1 MSRTVLIVDDDPIQ
15 RRLLDAQ
22 VARMGYTPICC
33 AGGRTALDALDG
45 KHRGS
50 ILAVVLD
57 LMMPDSGGLDVLA
70 EMRRQEIEIPVVVQT
85 AKGSIET
92 VVEAMRA
99 GAFDFL
105 VKPFSPEKLRD
116 VLGSAARM
124 QAAPRRP
131 VSAARTRKLLAETNA
146 SPALRPVLLAA
157 AKAAR
162 SAIPVLI
169 EGETGAG
176 KEWLAAAIQAEGDR
190 AERPFVTL
198 NCGAIPAD
206 LAESILFGHEKGAF
220 TDAGRRHDGKFLQAE
235 GGTLFLDE
243 VGELSMAAQ
252 VKLLRVLQTGEVDLV
267 GGSARRRV
275 DVRIISATNRSLA
288 AAVATGR
295 FREDLYYRLNAFEI
309 HVPPLRERRDEISHL
324 ASGCLE
330 RFGRVERQAPGRR
343 LSRGALDLLQR
354 YDWPG
359 NIRQLENAVYRALVL
374 SESEILEA
382 AGFAHVAALV
392 SATSRPAA
400 VVSGSAPDD
409 ASEPNAVPSPTS
421 LETDVA
427 PTAFPLRDEAGQI
440 RRIDDI
446 EADVIRVALCQY
458 GGQMSEIA
466 RRLGIGR
473 STLYRKMR
481 EYNIGA

>member
-1 MSRTVLIVDDDPIQ
+1 MSQRVLIVDDDPIQ

-22 VARMGYTPICC
+22 VTRMGYTPICC
-33 AGGRTALDALDG
+33 AGGRAALETLDG

-50 ILAVVLD
+50 IMAVVLD
-57 LMMPDSGGLDVLA
+57 LMMPDTGGLEVLA
-70 EMRRQEIEIPVVVQT
+70 EMRRREIAIPVVVQ
-85 AKGSIET
+85 AARGSIET

-105 VKPFSPEKLRD
+105 VKPYSPDRFRD
-116 VLGSAARM
+116 VLGSASRM
-124 QAAPRRP
+124 PVAPRRP
-131 VSAARTRKLLAETNA
+131 APAGRSRRLLARADA

-169 EGETGAG
+169 EGETGVG
-176 KEWLAAAIQAEGDR
+176 KEWLAASIQAEGNR
-190 AERPFVTL
+190 AEQPFVTL

-220 TDAGRRHDGKFLQAE
+220 TDAGQRHDGKFLQAD

-243 VGELSMAAQ
+243 VGELPMAAQ

-267 GGSARRRV
+267 GGTTKKRV
-275 DVRIISATNRSLA
+275 DVRIISATNRGLA
-288 AAVATGR
+288 AAVAAGR
-295 FREDLYYRLNAFEI
+295 FREDLFYRLNAFEI
-309 HVPPLRERRDEISHL
+309 HVPPLRERRDEIPGL
-324 ASGCLE
+324 AKTFLDRYGQL
-330 RFGRVERQAPGRR
+330 ERQAPGR
-343 LSRGALDLLQR
+343 LMSRGALDLLQR

-374 SESEILEA
+374 SESETLEA
-382 AGFAHVAALV
+382 ADFAHVAALV
-392 SATSRPAA
+392 TATSRP
-400 VVSGSAPDD
+400 GPP
-409 ASEPNAVPSPTS
+409 SEPQLDS
-421 LETDVA
+421 TDNPNVA
-427 PTAFPLRDEAGQI
+427 RSIEIDSHAAPAAFPLRDETGQI
-440 RRIDDI
+440 RRIEDI
-446 EADVIRVALCQY
+446 EADVIRIALCQY
-458 GGQMSEIA
+458 EGQMSEIA

-481 EYNIGA
+481 EYNIGT

>member
-1 MSRTVLIVDDDPIQ
+1 
-15 RRLLDAQ
+15 
-22 VARMGYTPICC
+22 MGYTPISCG
-33 AGGRTALDALDG
+33 GGRAALEALDG
-45 KHRGS
+45 RHRGAVT
-50 ILAVVLD
+50 AVVLD
-57 LMMPDSGGLDVLA
+57 LIMPDTGGLEVLA
-70 EMRRQEIEIPVVVQT
+70 EMRRRELDIPVVVQT

-105 VKPFSPEKLRD
+105 VKPFSPEKLGD
-116 VLGSAARM
+116 VLASAVRM
-124 QAAPRRP
+124 QAAPRRRGTAGTSRP
-131 VSAARTRKLLAETNA
+131 LLADAEA
-146 SPALRPVLLAA
+146 SPALRPVLAAA

-169 EGETGAG
+169 HGETGVG
-176 KEWLAAAIQAEGDR
+176 KDWLATAIQAESGR
-190 AERPFVTL
+190 AKRPFVTL

-220 TDAGRRHDGKFLQAE
+220 TDAGQRHEGKFLQAD

-243 VGELSMAAQ
+243 VGELPMAAQ

-267 GGSARRRV
+267 GGSTTRHV
-275 DVRIISATNRSLA
+275 DVRIIAATNRSLA
-288 AAVATGR
+288 AAVAAGR
-295 FREDLYYRLNAFEI
+295 FREDLYYRLNPFEI
-309 HVPPLRERRDEISHL
+309 RIPPLRERRGEIPGL
-324 ASGCLE
+324 AKGCLA
-330 RFGRVERQAPGRR
+330 RYRQLERQAPGRI

-374 SESEILEA
+374 SESETLEA
-382 AGFAHVAALV
+382 ANFAPVAALV
-392 SATSRPAA
+392 SVGALPVPNDTATPGPRGEPTAAA
-400 VVSGSAPDD
+400 VSAGAD
-409 ASEPNAVPSPTS
+409 ACAAATQ
-421 LETDVA
+421 
-427 PTAFPLRDEAGQI
+427 FPLRDEAGQI
-440 RRIDDI
+440 RRIEDI